1 MTKSISIQRAAA
13 SLLLIGLLSACGGGG
28 GYIDPVVPPTPPP
41 VATNEPPASASASD
55 SGLVSYVLS
64 LAATLMDM
72 ALPVDLSNYVQP
84 AAAAD
89 NVPPV
94 ATINDSTT

>member
-1 MTKSISIQRAAA
+1 MTKSISIPRAAA

-28 GYIDPVVPPTPPP
+28 GYSDPVVTPAP
-41 VATNEPPASASASD
+41 VVTNEPPASASASD

-64 LAATLMDM
+64 LAATFMDM
-72 ALPVDLSNYVQP
+72 ALPVDLSNFVPP

-94 ATINDSTT
+94 ATINDSAS